1 MFSGW
6 GGPAR
11 RTGDSQKGE
20 ADDPFRR
27 KQGKRNSRIK
37 KAQTAR
43 NKSTN
48 AKILRKAGCKVT

>member
-11 RTGDSQKGE
+11 RTGGSSKGE
-20 ADDPFRR
+20 SDDPFRR
-27 KQGKRNSRIK
+27 KQGKRNLRIK
-37 KAQTAR
+37 KAQTEK
-43 NKSTN
+43 NKSTT